1 MTGDI
6 QHAPDGPFLY
16 FGYGSNL
23 DPEQLRRHCPSAQF
37 VSVARLPDFRF
48 ALTIESKNTWGGG
61 VGDLQPAPGD
71 EVWGALWLIAAGD
84 SHALDDHMGC
94 FRDPPA
100 YRRTAVAV
108 TTPAGDQVRCRS
120 YTVAAPHPDGFL
132 PSPAYLEAVVRGA
145 RAVGLPAGYIARLEA
160 IPDNGRPTPGGA
172 SH

>member
-23 DPEQLRRHCPSAQF
+23 DAEQLRRHCPSAQL
-37 VSVARLPDFRF
+37 VSVARLPGYRF

-61 VGDLQPAPGD
+61 VGDLQAAPGD

-84 SHALDDHMGC
+84 SHALDDHMGL

-100 YRRTAVAV
+100 YRRATVDV
-108 TTPAGDQVRCRS
+108 TTPAGDEVRCRS
-120 YTVAAPHPDGFL
+120 YTVAAPHLEGFL
-132 PSPAYLEAVVRGA
+132 PSPGYRDAVVRGA
-145 RAVGLPAGYIARLEA
+145 RAVGLPEAYIARLAA
-160 IPDNGRPTPGGA
+160 IPDNGRTAPGA
-172 SH
+172 T